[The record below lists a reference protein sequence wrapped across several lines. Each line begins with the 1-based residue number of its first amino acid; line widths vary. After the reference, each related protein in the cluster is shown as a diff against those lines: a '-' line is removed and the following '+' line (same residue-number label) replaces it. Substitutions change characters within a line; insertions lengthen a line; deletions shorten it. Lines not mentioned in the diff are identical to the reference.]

1 MNNPSTPPNKIEVS
15 MTTKHSARTGSA
27 GLRTAAR
34 YEAKGILAGSLQRRA
49 IATATI
55 LTVASIFF
63 LATAATRAQTTA
75 PQQPSFSAT
84 PTPVTLT
91 LKHAIELALQNSK
104 DIQVAKLQATLAD
117 RSASITK
124 SQFLPNVYAGSG
136 AGYTFGIPETPGG
149 RAPALFSLTYTEQ
162 AINEPLRGQSKEL
175 QEQAKSQRIL
185 LEEARSS
192 AISRTAAAYL
202 ELVMVRHSLDLLHKE
217 GDSADKILE
226 VTQQREKEN
235 LELPVEVTRSQLT
248 KALVTQ
254 RILQLEGRQDELEV
268 FLRNQCGL
276 QQDTPLEVTAEDLP
290 GEAEQEGANLVA
302 LALENNPSIKADA
315 SDVRAKQFRLTGE
328 KRGYFPTLELVS
340 TYSLLAKFNNYDQFF
355 KTFERNNYNAGIQV
369 QVPIFSAQTKANI
382 ALAEVNLRIAEA
394 NLAGKKQE
402 VTAAVRQ
409 KTRHLRERD
418 AAKEVARLELQL
430 AQQDVAVLQS
440 QLDEGKVNLRE
451 VERARVTENEKWMQ
465 YLDANFQRQQAQLD
479 LLQTAG
485 QLDKVWQ

>member
-1 MNNPSTPPNKIEVS
+1 MHNPNSTPRRTIATRFALTFALVSPFLFVGTARPQNWPVQTQTSFANPSPVPQQSLFATPPAVS
-15 MTTKHSARTGSA
+15 
-27 GLRTAAR
+27 
-34 YEAKGILAGSLQRRA
+34 
-49 IATATI
+49 
-55 LTVASIFF
+55 
-63 LATAATRAQTTA
+63 
-75 PQQPSFSAT
+75 
-84 PTPVTLT
+84 LT
-91 LKHAIELALQNSK
+91 LKRAIELALQNSK
-104 DIQVAKLQATLAD
+104 DLQVAKLQATLAD

-124 SQFLPNVYAGSG
+124 SQFLPNLYAGSG

-149 RAPALFSLTYTEQ
+149 RAPALFSVTYTEE
-162 AINEPLRGQSKEL
+162 AINEPLRGQAKEL

-185 LEEARSS
+185 LEDARSS
-192 AISRTAAAYL
+192 VISRTAASYL
-202 ELVMVRHSLDLLHKE
+202 ELVMVRHSLELLNKE
-217 GDSADKILE
+217 GDSADRILD
-226 VTQQREKEN
+226 VTRQREKEN

-302 LALENNPSIKADA
+302 LAMENNPSIKADA

-328 KRGYFPTLELVS
+328 KRGYYPTLQFVS
-340 TYSLLAKFNNYDQFF
+340 VYSLLAKFNNWTEFF
-355 KTFERNNYNAGIQV
+355 PKFERNNFNAGINV

-394 NLAGKKQE
+394 NLASKKQE

-451 VERARVTENEKWMQ
+451 VERARVTENEKWMA

-479 LLQTAG
+479 LLQSAG
-485 QLDKVWQ
+485 QLDKIWQ